1 MQVIKGEI
9 DLDKLD
15 DASMPEEELYALL
28 LSLPGVGP
36 FTAANMMQLL
46 GHYRRIPCDSET
58 VRHLRKAHGLHQ
70 CTQANVQQHADQVS
84 TSM

>member
-9 DLDKLD
+9 NLDKLD
-15 DASMPEEELYALL
+15 EASMPEEELYALL